1 MSPSMVRTTSAMG
14 ASSNRKELGAPSGG
28 GTGLAAPI
36 TWSLPRMMRGSNTA
50 SGPGAEGGSAGGG
63 GFPAAPTTQPLSQAQ
78 AGKGQSRVEKGGG
91 GMGGV
96 FACRQYHG
104 ACQQGTGGNGQTL
117 CEHGVMAHEFTTLG
131 LGEILARPVLRCA
144 AQGAPV
150 RPLGVLALA

>member
-50 SGPGAEGGSAGGG
+50 TGPGAEGGAAGGG
-63 GFPAAPTTQPLSQAQ
+63 GGL
-78 AGKGQSRVEKGGG
+78 GGRR
-91 GMGGV
+91 V
-96 FACRQYHG
+96 FACRPYHG

-131 LGEILARPVLRCA
+131 LGEIL
-144 AQGAPV
+144 
-150 RPLGVLALA
+150 

>member
-63 GFPAAPTTQPLSQAQ
+63 ASPAAPTTEPVSKAQ
-78 AGKGQSRVEKGGG
+78 AAMGQRRGEMGGW
-91 GMGGV
+91 GV
-96 FACRQYHG
+96 FACRPYHG